1 MKAKEERKELNNDL
15 RTGSRVKQSHK
26 KKKARKIVLQSSTV
40 TLRVKVKTRNL
51 FLETPALFS
60 NEEAAR

>member
-15 RTGSRVKQSHK
+15 RRVKQSHK

-40 TLRVKVKTRNL
+40 TLRVKVQTRNL
-51 FLETPALFS
+51 FLESPALFS